1 MLTCHMMVNNMSINY
16 ELRSYGNRETGEA
29 HYLVDGVEV
38 TRSEYDRCLT
48 EYQQARASQDAI
60 CSSRA

>member
-1 MLTCHMMVNNMSINY
+1 MENYISIYY
-16 ELRSYGNRETGEA
+16 ELRSYGNRVSGEA

-48 EYQQARASQDAI
+48 EYQQARAN
-60 CSSRA
+60 

>member
-1 MLTCHMMVNNMSINY
+1 MHGIVNTLTYLMMVNKMSINY

-38 TRSEYDRCLT
+38 SKSEYDRCLT
-48 EYQQARASQDAI
+48 EYRLAKAN
-60 CSSRA
+60 

>member
-1 MLTCHMMVNNMSINY
+1 MY

-38 TRSEYDRCLT
+38 SKAEYDRCLE
-48 EYQQARASQDAI
+48 EYLKAKSMEATQA
-60 CSSRA
+60 